1 MIKIFPKIDI
11 KFYSNVAT
19 YNQTYVFMAHL
30 VDCNSNYIG
39 IWIDIIRNTKCYNVM
54 LITIYLFG
62 NNTIIE
68 PWRQWNESI
77 LNQT

>member
-30 VDCNSNYIG
+30 VDCNGDYTRIG
-39 IWIDIIRNTKCYNVM
+39 IWITKNTSCCNVI
-54 LITIYLFG
+54 LITNHLFG
-62 NNTIIE
+62 
-68 PWRQWNESI
+68 
-77 LNQT
+77 